1 VIDTSV
7 RAGSPAAALPLHRR
21 RGLLVSERRLLLAAC
36 DVVAVAVAYVAAFNL
51 RTASVRDAGFYVP
64 RSGTVIAVA
73 MWLVMAQLSDAFN
86 LRAAASIRSTLRV
99 VGTTLM
105 FSTAGLLAV
114 FFAMPYRITR
124 PTILLWVP
132 IAAVL
137 VVAARLLYRQSLTT
151 TRLAQ
156 PITLVATPE
165 VLERIWPDVRAQSAS
180 LYRVQKVVNPLSDGA
195 DRQLA
200 SLAESGRVGEV
211 ILGLR
216 DDISRELFASLLHCY
231 DSGIRVR
238 SLADLYEEMTGRLL
252 LDQLGHSWL
261 MSLPMRSETSRVYA
275 VCKRG
280 VDLLAGLAGMAV
292 MGVVLPVVALL
303 IKLDDGGPVFHRQPR
318 VGKYGR
324 VFQLTKLR
332 TMTHLAAGNTQWTEQ
347 RDPRVTRVGRVLRKL
362 HLDELPQMWSI
373 VRGEMSL
380 IGPRPEQPQYVAELQ
395 REIDFYRTRLT
406 VRPGLTGWAQVNYGY
421 GAGVDGARV
430 KLSYD
435 LFYIK
440 RQSLSLDLLIVARTV
455 RAVLALGGR

>member
-156 PITLVATPE
+156 PIALVATPE

-303 IKLDDGGPVFHRQPR
+303 IKLDDGGPV
-318 VGKYGR
+318 
-324 VFQLTKLR
+324 
-332 TMTHLAAGNTQWTEQ
+332 
-347 RDPRVTRVGRVLRKL
+347 
-362 HLDELPQMWSI
+362 
-373 VRGEMSL
+373 
-380 IGPRPEQPQYVAELQ
+380 
-395 REIDFYRTRLT
+395 
-406 VRPGLTGWAQVNYGY
+406 
-421 GAGVDGARV
+421 
-430 KLSYD
+430 
-435 LFYIK
+435 
-440 RQSLSLDLLIVARTV
+440 
-455 RAVLALGGR
+455 